1 MHKQHNANRARQR
14 RHFRVRKKVV
24 GTAQRPRL
32 SVFRSGTQIYAQIID
47 DGRGHTLVAASSR
60 DTDFAPL
67 AKVLRGTGA
76 NAEAEAELPESVKGI
91 AGNPRVVAARAVG
104 RLVAQRAKA
113 AGIEQVVFDRGGYI
127 YHGRVAALALGA
139 REGGLTF

>member
-1 MHKQHNANRARQR
+1 MIKKHYANKARLR
-14 RHFRVRKKVV
+14 RHLRVRKKVS
-24 GTAQRPRL
+24 GTTQRPRL
-32 SVFRSGTQIYAQIID
+32 NVFRSGTQIYAQVID
-47 DGRGHTLVAASSR
+47 DSRGHTLVAASSR
-60 DTDFAPL
+60 DADLAPL
-67 AKVLRGTGA
+67 AQALRA
-76 NAEAEAELPESVKGI
+76 SPSAEEELPESVKGI

-139 REGGLTF
+139 REGGLNF